1 MMDTTRMSG
10 TTPVPKGGQRAR
22 GDMAAIEGARF
33 GHVNVTGLDWRILA
47 AFYGDVFGCKP
58 VPPER
63 DYRSADLDAA
73 TNLAGAHLT
82 GAHLQ
87 LPGHG
92 PTGPTIEIYQ
102 YDEMVDG
109 APPRVNR
116 PGWGHIAFQVPDVE
130 SAVDAVVA
138 HGGARFGTVVTLQ
151 TSDGRRV
158 TWCYAQDPAGN
169 LIELQAW
176 S

>member
-1 MMDTTRMSG
+1 MG
-10 TTPVPKGGQRAR
+10 E
-22 GDMAAIEGARF
+22 IEGARF
-33 GHVNVTGLDWRILA
+33 GHVNVTGPDWRVLA
-47 AFYGDVFGCKP
+47 DFYRDVFGCEL

-82 GAHLQ
+82 GAHLR

-102 YDEMVDG
+102 YDEMVEDS
-109 APPRVNR
+109 APQVNR

-130 SAVDAVVA
+130 AALEAVVA
-138 HGGARFGTVVTLQ
+138 HGGARFGAVVTLQ

-158 TWCYAQDPAGN
+158 TWCYARDPAAN
-169 LIELQAW
+169 LVELQAW
-176 S
+176 SEAAK